1 MVQICTNKPL
11 EEKSM
16 SELSVKGLLSRLYSI
31 QRGVISPKFAL
42 TEAMSKAYSKNRGVK
57 KNKKGGTIKK

>member
-1 MVQICTNKPL
+1 
-11 EEKSM
+11 M
-16 SELSVKGLLSRLYSI
+16 SGLTVKGLLSRLYSI

-57 KNKKGGTIKK
+57 KNKKGGKIKK